1 MKIEPKQSAL
11 LIGGSSQD
19 GFFLSLRLLQ
29 NRFKVYATFRS
40 LESANWRLNQINAL
54 GVNTSEFF
62 PIVGLDINPIEIRK
76 ILKANSIGYIFYLAA
91 INLPSK
97 VKVTNEVKGEMLKI
111 HVENPGAVLDAISE
125 NQEVIGV
132 FPLSSKMYALTN
144 GHDRIVSLGE
154 ETNPQNYYGETKAI
168 FWEYLKSARRKNSM
182 KISAPILF
190 NHESIYRFP
199 NEVNSSFA
207 LNRVRELIRPP
218 LDLESLFSADIDMN
232 SREDWLHASDVAERL
247 FQVSKSNQVR
257 DFIVASGVG
266 KSIAELVVEYF
277 ESVEKLQVA
286 EKVREHYLNSGHFR
300 PCLVGDISETNRIL
314 GTLKPETVLS
324 LEK

>member
-1 MKIEPKQSAL
+1 MNIEPKQSVL

-19 GFFLSLRLLQ
+19 AFFLSLRLLQ
-29 NRFKVYATFRS
+29 NQIKVYATFRS
-40 LESANWRLNQINAL
+40 SESANWRLNQITAL
-54 GVNTSEFF
+54 GVDTSDFF
-62 PIVGLDINPIEIRK
+62 PIIGLGINPIEIREF
-76 ILKANSIGYIFYLAA
+76 LKANSISIIYYLAA

-97 VKVTNEVKGEMLKI
+97 AKVTSEVKGEMFKI
-111 HVENPGAVLDAISE
+111 HVENPGAVVDAISE
-125 NQEVIGV
+125 NQEAIGV
-132 FPLSSKMYALTN
+132 FPLSSKMYALRN
-144 GHDRIVSLGE
+144 SHDRIVSLGE
-154 ETNPQNYYGETKAI
+154 ATNPQNYYGETKAI
-168 FWEYLKSARRKNSM
+168 FWEKLKSVRRKNSM
-182 KISAPILF
+182 KIFAPILF

-207 LNRVRELIRPP
+207 LNRVRDLIRSP
-218 LDLESLFSADIDMN
+218 LNLESLLSTNIDMN

-247 FQVSKSNQVR
+247 IQVSESDQVR

-286 EKVREHYLNSGHFR
+286 ERVREHFLDSGPFR

-314 GTLKPETVLS
+314 GALRAETVLS